1 MYYFPSSISFRV
13 PTPWDIAHAQG
24 KQNGGRKN
32 SNNAGIME
40 YALWLMAH
48 AYNYTSV
55 PSVDSRGCPLWLRSF
70 VQVVSQRGPQCLIS
84 RGPKCLDNENGLG
97 LPSSTEQC
105 QLQGQAGVAGSLGS
119 EEEPEAWPLDPWH
132 HVSLSLG
139 DNLWW
144 KCDMALVNP

>member
-97 LPSSTEQC
+97 LPPPPNNVSC
-105 QLQGQAGVAGSLGS
+105 RDKPGLQG
-119 EEEPEAWPLDPWH
+119 
-132 HVSLSLG
+132 
-139 DNLWW
+139 LWGPRRSQRP
-144 KCDMALVNP
+144 DHLTHDTMSA